1 MSALKYKVM
10 EFNEHMIPS
19 LPANEAQLPLMELIN
34 VCKGY
39 GETSILKNINLTVKE
54 GEFIAIVG
62 FSGSGK
68 STLISLIA
76 GLISADSG
84 EVLKQGNTIAGPGPD
99 RGVVFQN
106 YSLMPWLSVYENGR
120 VAPRNYPLRLSQN
133 RT

>member
-1 MSALKYKVM
+1 MSVLKYKVV
-10 EFNEHMIPS
+10 EINESMAPS
-19 LPANEAQLPLMELIN
+19 LPANEAQLPLVELKN
-34 VCKGY
+34 VSKGY
-39 GETSILKNINLTVKE
+39 GDTSILKNINLTVNE

-84 EVLKQGNTIAGPGPD
+84 EVLKQGEAITGPGPD

-106 YSLMPWLSVYENGR
+106 YSLMPWLSV
-120 VAPRNYPLRLSQN
+120 
-133 RT
+133 